1 MRIAIVDDNK
11 RDLEEIRRR
20 VEAVAMDEGYDFKLD
35 VYTDSI
41 NFVEKYK
48 GEYDVIFLDI
58 EMPLYNGM
66 DVAKKIRQTGSDCN
80 IIFITNMPQFAI
92 QGYEVDAIGYI
103 IKPAKL
109 FAIKDVLKKA
119 SRVSAR
125 KTNSVNIVLN
135 IKQEVIVL
143 KSPSIYYIEAQ
154 GHDLTFYTEK
164 GNYTCRK
171 TLGEI
176 EKLLFEMPFV
186 KCNRCYLVNLK
197 HVQSISNNDVIV
209 AGARLGISRNR
220 KKEFVEKFMEYTR

>member
-1 MRIAIVDDNK
+1 MRIAIVDDNR
-11 RDLEEIRRR
+11 RDLDEIYRR
-20 VEAVAMDEGYDFKLD
+20 VESVAMAEGYDFEIDAYLD
-35 VYTDSI
+35 SLGFI
-41 NFVEKYK
+41 EGYK
-48 GEYDVIFLDI
+48 GDYDVIFLDI

-66 DVAKKIRQTGSDCN
+66 DVAKRIRQTGSDCS

-119 SRVSAR
+119 SRVSVR
-125 KTNSVNIVLN
+125 KRNSVNVVLN
-135 IKQEVIVL
+135 IKQDVVVL
-143 KSPSIYYIEAQ
+143 QSPSIYYIEAQ
-154 GHDLTFYTEK
+154 GHDLTFYTDK

-176 EKLLFEMPFV
+176 EDLLSEMPFV

-197 HVQSISNNDVIV
+197 HVQSISNNDIIV
-209 AGARLGISRNR
+209 AGTRLAISRNR
-220 KKEFVEKFMEYTR
+220 KKEVVEKFMEYTR